1 MAPCWFSVSDIDIF
15 ADIFYSLCQKTII
28 HHIRIFKADS
38 RGLSLSKWWHG
49 WMLCDHVIGDYHF
62 GTWTLKVDGVQD
74 NRYQTLRKGI
84 NQSEAGNWVLEAQI
98 NV

>member
-1 MAPCWFSVSDIDIF
+1 
-15 ADIFYSLCQKTII
+15 
-28 HHIRIFKADS
+28 
-38 RGLSLSKWWHG
+38 
-49 WMLCDHVIGDYHF
+49 MLCDHVIGDYHF
-62 GTWTLKVDGVQD
+62 GTWTLKIDGVQD